1 MKILSLVLLLF
12 VANSY
17 AAQPEWEPR
26 VTQLEQDVQRLQE
39 QLDALNTLVNL
50 LSKQSLPLTP
60 VPLLPVEPP
69 KLVLKSWSYHSEAIK
84 FNTYYA
90 IDIELYNGFSKGIK
104 EIDATIEFRNLLGGL
119 IYSVPVT
126 TDTPIPAGVAITD
139 KGGRDRDNR
148 RLLAENHQLRKMRPE
163 DINAEL
169 IVRKIVFDD
178 NSVYSHSLR

>member
-1 MKILSLVLLLF
+1 MKILSLALLLI

-17 AAQPEWEPR
+17 AAEPEWEPR
-26 VTQLEQDVQRLQE
+26 IAKLEQDMQHLQE
-39 QLDALNTLVNL
+39 QLEVLSNMVNL

-69 KLVLKSWSYHSEAIK
+69 KLVLKSWSYHPEAIK

-90 IDIELYNGFSKGIK
+90 MDIELYNAFSKGIK
-104 EIDATIEFRNLLGGL
+104 EVDATIEFRNLLGGL

-126 TDTPIPAGVAITD
+126 TNTTIPAGASITD
-139 KGGRDRDNR
+139 RGGRDYDNK
-148 RLLAENHQLRKMRPE
+148 RLLAENHQLRKMKRE

-178 NSVYSHSLR
+178 NSVYSHTLR